1 MLIFVLQW
9 KHKILRGAKTKSSQD
24 ERKYIWRARTKVETP
39 SKERK
44 TMTLKPLKDRVV
56 AVKEEAPTKTK
67 SGILL
72 GEAKEKP
79 AYAVVE
85 SVGPDV
91 KEVKK
96 GDKIIFKE
104 YSTTDVKVDEKEYII
119 VKEEDILATL

>member
-1 MLIFVLQW
+1 M
-9 KHKILRGAKTKSSQD
+9 S
-24 ERKYIWRARTKVETP
+24 
-39 SKERK
+39 
-44 TMTLKPLKDRVV
+44 LKPLKDRVV
-56 AVKEEAPTKTK
+56 AKKEQPLEKTK

-91 KEVKK
+91 KIIKK
-96 GDKIIFKE
+96 GDKIITKD
-104 YSTTDVKVDEKEYII
+104 YSATEIKIDDVDYLI